1 MPRTVPSPARGSTAT
16 SPRAWAAPSS
26 AARWAGTEP
35 VPRSA
40 DASPHTHPRRLAA
53 TAAIA
58 VATASL
64 ARPCGAS
71 TRTARAAPAA
81 SGLAQAVSAAGVA
94 DGHDRHLVP
103 ALLGEAQGDLQR
115 GPVGIGDA
123 RPPLVAV
130 DGDPLPADDD
140 HERRNTTPWPPSGY
154 DQEIAPSLL
163 HTR

>member
-1 MPRTVPSPARGSTAT
+1 M
-16 SPRAWAAPSS
+16 
-26 AARWAGTEP
+26 
-35 VPRSA
+35 PRSA
-40 DASPHTHPRRLAA
+40 DASPHSTHVASAA

-71 TRTARAAPAA
+71 TRTARAGAGGD
-81 SGLAQAVSAAGVA
+81 GLAQGVFGGRLA
-94 DGHDRHLVP
+94 DGHDRHLVA

-154 DQEIAPSLL
+154 DHEIAPSLL